1 VLLLACANVANLL
14 LIRSSVRS
22 PELAVR
28 SALGASRWRLAR
40 QPLVEAIV
48 IAAFGGVLGM
58 GLAWLLVR
66 FARPFAA
73 QRLPFSEHIALDGTA
88 LWFALGVTV
97 SSTLLVGALPALQA
111 SRANLVDRLRGGAA
125 SRGGLAEMRLRA
137 ALVSL
142 QFALAITLLIG
153 AGLLVQSVRRLSAV
167 PLGYDPTGMLNF
179 GISPPKGRYD
189 APAAAAALYQRILQA
204 VRQVPTVQSVDAGG
218 GALLETKVEVEGR
231 PTSGPPP
238 TALYHPISTEYF
250 ALRHVPIKQG
260 RGFTDD
266 DMKSPSGL
274 LVSDTLARQL
284 WPGGNAVGQR
294 ITIYRQSQA
303 RPDIGQPITLP
314 VVGVAADYHQFGP
327 ENPAFPQVYLPYTLE
342 VWPWMSFDAR
352 AGQSPRVL
360 ADVERAVH
368 AVDPAITFLWKPTFD
383 RTGRTP
389 AFSDPRMFVTS
400 LLTGFALSALLLAAI
415 GLYGVVAYAVTQ
427 RTREIGIRLAIGAT
441 PANITRLLVRDA
453 SAFVV
458 VGMIGGVLAAL
469 AVTRVLTALLFQTAP
484 TDVGT
489 FIVVPL
495 VLAVVA
501 LAASAVPALRASRT
515 DPSIVIR
522 AE

>member
-1 VLLLACANVANLL
+1 
-14 LIRSSVRS
+14 
-22 PELAVR
+22 
-28 SALGASRWRLAR
+28 
-40 QPLVEAIV
+40 
-48 IAAFGGVLGM
+48 
-58 GLAWLLVR
+58 
-66 FARPFAA
+66 
-73 QRLPFSEHIALDGTA
+73 
-88 LWFALGVTV
+88 
-97 SSTLLVGALPALQA
+97 
-111 SRANLVDRLRGGAA
+111 
-125 SRGGLAEMRLRA
+125 
-137 ALVSL
+137 
-142 QFALAITLLIG
+142 
-153 AGLLVQSVRRLSAV
+153 
-167 PLGYDPTGMLNF
+167 
-179 GISPPKGRYD
+179 
-189 APAAAAALYQRILQA
+189 
-204 VRQVPTVQSVDAGG
+204 
-218 GALLETKVEVEGR
+218 
-231 PTSGPPP
+231 
-238 TALYHPISTEYF
+238 
-250 ALRHVPIKQG
+250 
-260 RGFTDD
+260 
-266 DMKSPSGL
+266 
-274 LVSDTLARQL
+274 
-284 WPGGNAVGQR
+284 
-294 ITIYRQSQA
+294 
-303 RPDIGQPITLP
+303 
-314 VVGVAADYHQFGP
+314 
-327 ENPAFPQVYLPYTLE
+327 
-342 VWPWMSFDAR
+342 MSFDAR